1 MNGYFPKIRIH
12 AEGGALLV
20 REGLNFTFYMLRPHL
35 EVAQQVW
42 NSLEAYIGAVG
53 TGALGVYADEDGQ
66 WQKLDDAAWAEVRRE
81 LLSDAQLLFDLAD
94 ASAAENRYRFI
105 YWGKPASLSA
115 GAVSAVSFWLPSEFL
130 EEHGPGRV
138 RELALELAAP
148 LPFSSGHAGLAFL
161 AEIDVMGVER
171 KVRELSV
178 RYPGMDIPDPSL
190 LSFKLGTRVKGIHWL
205 TFLGQP
211 VLGELGGVAGLRA
224 RLNSP
229 GTTVQEMAGE
239 RALVTLGEGPDAG
252 DTEQGH
258 GLPAYKEL
266 ARVLEPWLY
275 FEQRQFN
282 DVDGQEERRRWERRF
297 LDGP

>member
-1 MNGYFPKIRIH
+1 MRGHFPRIRIH
-12 AEGGALLV
+12 AESGSLLV
-20 REGLNFTFYMLRPHL
+20 REGVNFTFYMPRPHFQ
-35 EVAQQVW
+35 VAQQVW
-42 NSLEAYIGAVG
+42 NSLETYLGAIG
-53 TGALGVYADEDGQ
+53 TGALGMYADEDGQ
-66 WQKLDDAAWAEVRRE
+66 WQKLDDAAWADVQRE
-81 LLSDAQLLFDLAD
+81 LLSDRQLLFELSD

-105 YWGKPASLSA
+105 YWGKPAGLSA

-171 KVRELSV
+171 KARELSV

-190 LSFKLGTRVKGIHWL
+190 LSFKLGTRVKGAHWL

-211 VLGELGGVAGLRA
+211 VLGELGGAASLRA
-224 RLNSP
+224 RLSFP
-229 GTTVQEMAGE
+229 GTTVQDMAGD
-239 RALVTLGEGPDAG
+239 RAVVTLGEWPDAG

-258 GLPAYKEL
+258 GLPAYQEL
-266 ARVLEPWLY
+266 ERVLEPWLY
-275 FEQRQFN
+275 RE
-282 DVDGQEERRRWERRF
+282 
-297 LDGP
+297 

>member
-1 MNGYFPKIRIH
+1 MKGYCPRIRIH

-20 REGLNFTFYMLRPHL
+20 RDGVNFTFYMPRPHR

-42 NSLEAYIGAVG
+42 TSLEAYVGAVG
-53 TGALGVYADEDGQ
+53 AGALGVYADEDGQ
-66 WQKLDDAAWAEVRRE
+66 WQKLDAAAWADVRRE
-81 LLSDAQLLFDLAD
+81 LLSDAQLLFDLSD

-105 YWGKPASLSA
+105 YWGKPAGLSA

-130 EEHGPGRV
+130 EEHGPERV
-138 RELALELAAP
+138 RQLALKLAAP
-148 LPFSSGHAGLAFL
+148 LPFSSGHAGLAFH

-178 RYPGMDIPDPSL
+178 RYPAMDIPDPSL
-190 LSFKLGTRVKGIHWL
+190 LSFKLGTRVKGVHWL

-211 VLGELGGVAGLRA
+211 VLGALGGAAGLRA
-224 RLNSP
+224 RLKSP

-239 RALVTLGEGPDAG
+239 RAVVTLGEWPDAG

-258 GLPAYKEL
+258 GLPASYQEL
-266 ARVLEPWLY
+266 ARVLEPWFYL
-275 FEQRQFN
+275 E
-282 DVDGQEERRRWERRF
+282 
-297 LDGP
+297 